1 LSCHGRY
8 ARGDIADVDTP
19 WEFAKV
25 IVTSDDS
32 KVDTPSE
39 FAKVEMPREFATVDI
54 PRGFALFIIGSQCL
68 LRGRG

>member
-1 LSCHGRY
+1 MPG
-8 ARGDIADVDTP
+8 GIADVDKP

-54 PRGFALFIIGSQCL
+54 PRGFALFIIGTQCL
-68 LRGRG
+68 LRGWG